1 MKSDFPAEKCFPAG
15 MTILKKEMCLNIVS
29 ACGVDPVVTLHLRY
43 TADYRLPTF
52 GPHGTK
58 LGHS

>member
-1 MKSDFPAEKCFPAG
+1 MKSGFPVG
-15 MTILKKEMCLNIVS
+15 LTILNKKVCLGISS
-29 ACGVDPVVTLHLRY
+29 ADGGDPAAAIRLMN